1 MSASLG
7 FALVAALAALVAA
20 LLARYKGERGQHWAF
35 AVCAPVICLSLAGG
49 LGAPW
54 VPAIEGTVTARD
66 PANRQSCFL
75 VIEGPSGT
83 WRAYSTPAMCAQCP
97 VGGTARKPAW
107 SLALQCRG
115 APVDTSPVQLVAYL
129 IACVG
134 AAAGFAAYGASRLRR
149 EPR

>member
-1 MSASLG
+1 MA
-7 FALVAALAALVAA
+7 FALVAAVAALVGA
-20 LLARYKGERGQHWAF
+20 LLARFGGARGAAWGF
-35 AVCAPVICLSLAGG
+35 TVCAPLVCLCLAGG

-54 VPAIEGTVTARD
+54 APAIDGTVTAHD
-66 PANRQSCFL
+66 PASRQSCFL

-83 WRAYSTPAMCAQCP
+83 WREYSTPAMCAQCP
-97 VGGTARKPAW
+97 VGAAARKPAW

-115 APVDTSPVQLVAYL
+115 ALVDTSCAQFVAYL

-149 EPR
+149 ESR